1 MLSGSRETIRRA
13 RSLRRSM
20 SLPEVLLWQELRKR
34 PEGLKFRRQQ
44 VANTYVTDFYCHAAK
59 LVVEV
64 DGEAHQ
70 RGDAVEWDSR
80 RDLNLERYGVRTL
93 RVAAR
98 DVLNNLEDTVSFIV
112 LRANE
117 RITPPPSADFV
128 HRWSPSP
135 EGEDR

>member
-1 MLSGSRETIRRA
+1 MLSGTRETIRRA
-13 RSLRRSM
+13 RNLRRTM

-34 PEGLKFRRQQ
+34 PEGLKFRRQH
-44 VANTYVTDFYCHAAK
+44 AASGYVTDFYCHAAQM
-59 LVVEV
+59 VVEV
-64 DGEAHQ
+64 DDEAHQ

-80 RDLNLERYGVRTL
+80 RDLNLEQYGVRTL
-93 RVAAR
+93 RIAAR
-98 DVLNNLEDTVSFIV
+98 DVLDNLEGTVSLIV

-128 HRWSPSP
+128 LRWSSSP